1 MNNNIYQMLENPM
14 SWIKIYY
21 EKIHGF
27 VHKFFNLPS
36 INYSDLDFKSLLI
49 ELITFVLTLIIMFLI
64 PYIFLFVVGFTLD
77 VLLKKHYS
85 KKNFYKKNDVWVN
98 KSNNVEHIK
107 RYYFIWQRNRLKE
120 LRKYSIQKANND
132 RSIFEWS
139 FFPFVKNIKTY
150 INK

>member
-1 MNNNIYQMLENPM
+1 MLENPI

-27 VHKFFNLPS
+27 VHKFFNPPS

-49 ELITFVLTLIIMFLI
+49 ELITIVLTLIIMFLI
-64 PYIFLFVVGFTLD
+64 PYIFLFVIGFTLD

-85 KKNFYKKNDVWVN
+85 KKNFYKNDVWVN
-98 KSNNVEHIK
+98 NNNVEHIK

-120 LRKYSIQKANND
+120 LRKYSIQKANNNK
-132 RSIFEWS
+132 SIFEWTL
-139 FFPFVKNIKTY
+139 FPFVKKIKTY